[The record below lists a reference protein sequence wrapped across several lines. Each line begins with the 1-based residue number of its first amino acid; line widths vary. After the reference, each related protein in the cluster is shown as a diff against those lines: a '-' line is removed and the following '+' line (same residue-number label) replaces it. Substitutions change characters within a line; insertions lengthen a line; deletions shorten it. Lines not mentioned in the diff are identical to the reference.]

1 MDREDPKNLLP
12 EEEYLKQMSSLLKVK
27 APEDFIE
34 KVHERIER
42 RSAFEKIMRTLF
54 VPVKVKVPL
63 EIAATAAAII
73 LILSAIGI
81 KRPVEQLAYAPKAVA
96 EKKTVGAEGS
106 KREAEQV
113 FADRGFISADL
124 KSKADASVPVAENR
138 PVEITLR
145 PYSTE
150 ALSKVMNQI
159 ELAQG
164 KVTNIET
171 DKETGMPQYVDA
183 EIPAADYGKFVEK
196 LAGIGVLQEPILKEL
211 PEVRNT
217 VRIRIKL
224 LIHKKEEER

>member
-12 EEEYLKQMSSLLKVK
+12 EEEYLKQMSSLPKVK
-27 APEDFIE
+27 APEDFLE

-63 EIAATAAAII
+63 EVAAMAATII
-73 LILSAIGI
+73 LIFSTIGI
-81 KRPVEQLAYAPKAVA
+81 KKPVER
-96 EKKTVGAEGS
+96 EGG

-124 KSKADASVPVAENR
+124 KSKAAASVPAAENK
-138 PVEITLR
+138 PIELTLK

-150 ALSKVMNQI
+150 ILSKVKNQV

-164 KVTNIET
+164 KVTNIEA

-196 LAGIGVLQEPILKEL
+196 LASIGVLQEPILKEL
-211 PEVRNT
+211 REVRNT
-217 VRIRIKL
+217 VRIRLFI
-224 LIHKKEEER
+224 KKEEER